1 MIYNV
6 LVKHQLH
13 YEEITMNITEK
24 LDLAIKLAE
33 TGATDGGYTIGNIK
47 RNTYM
52 SNEEWNSFLLTM
64 DSVTRAEYE
73 AGGGSELKEKN
84 GRPPKMASYGSSS
97 RMIYNLS
104 HENKSFV
111 FEKQLPTTVGGK
123 ANLDGFL
130 ETPDKYIFVEAKCHE
145 SYSAKKNSV
154 SISYKKLYDYINE
167 HAKNFKIDMS
177 PSTCGRYMNVTYFT
191 GNAKIERFDI
201 KQMICHLLGIATAI
215 LNGTLENKK
224 LSFIYLHYDPTK
236 LAIDSNA
243 KSIIDSIYERT
254 VSECNQINWSD
265 LFRIILK
272 FLACNKFSGVKTYEE
287 IDEVVRNFSFS
298 LVSQNTYS
306 AYVKTS
312 YK

>member
-1 MIYNV
+1 
-6 LVKHQLH
+6 
-13 YEEITMNITEK
+13 MNIVEK
-24 LDLAIKLAE
+24 LDLAIKSKEIGTTEGFHTVAYK
-33 TGATDGGYTIGNIK
+33 GGILQK
-47 RNTYM
+47 QTYM
-52 SNEEWNSFLLTM
+52 TNDEWDSFLSAM
-64 DSVTRAEYE
+64 SEVARNEY
-73 AGGGSELKEKN
+73 GNGDGDELKEKD

-104 HENKSFV
+104 NKKEGFH
-111 FEKQLPTTVGGK
+111 FEKKLPTTVGGT
-123 ANLDGFL
+123 ANLDGFF
-130 ETPDKYIFVEAKCHE
+130 EDDNRYIFVEAKCHE
-145 SYSAKKNSV
+145 SYSAKKKSV

-265 LFRIILK
+265 LFRIILE
-272 FLACNKFSGVKTYEE
+272 FLAYNKFSGVKTYEE
-287 IDEVVRNFSFS
+287 IDEAVRNFSFN

-306 AYVKTS
+306 AYLKTS